1 MNDLQKIPCV
11 LMRGGTSKGPFF
23 MASDLPKEKEKRDAL
38 LLRIMGSP
46 DLRQIDGIGGAT
58 FVTSKV
64 AIVSPSSI
72 DGVDV
77 DYKFVQVGIEEAII
91 DDKPTCG
98 NILSAVGF
106 FALEKGLVKAQDKES
121 RVVVRDINTGATI
134 TQILQTPNG
143 VITYKGDTKIA
154 GVPNSASSVKL
165 KFQNIAGGKTG
176 SYLPTGKKID
186 LFGGVEATCLDI
198 SMPVVFV
205 KANDLGIS
213 GYESAKELDS
223 KQELFEKIEKIREEA
238 SKAMGLGSAKGNVIP
253 KFCAISEPKNG
264 GDISIRYFTPAT
276 AHPAVA
282 VSASFCIATALFIK
296 GTIFD
301 LFSKKNFSL
310 GEHLIKV
317 ENPSGINEVG
327 LHFPS
332 EDISK
337 VEGQT
342 IRTARVLLRGEVYV

>member
-1 MNDLQKIPCV
+1 MNDLKSIPCI

-23 MASDLPKEKEKRDAL
+23 LGQDMPNDIKQRDEL

-46 DLRQIDGIGGAT
+46 DMRQIDGIGGAT

-64 AIVSPSSI
+64 AIVSPSKHEGI
-72 DGVDV
+72 DV
-77 DYKFVQVGIEEAII
+77 DYKFVQVGIEEAIV

-106 FALEKGLVKAQDKES
+106 FALEKGLVKVQNKETK
-121 RVVVRDINTGATI
+121 VVVRDVNTGATI

-143 VITYKGDTKIA
+143 VITYSGDTKVA
-154 GVPNSASSVKL
+154 GVPKSASAVKL

-176 SYLPTGKKID
+176 SYLPTGNKID
-186 LFGGVEATCLDI
+186 TFCGVQATCLDI

-205 KANDLGIS
+205 RAKDMGIS
-213 GYESAKELDS
+213 GYESPKELDS
-223 KQELFEKIEKIREEA
+223 KKELFEKLELIREEA

-253 KFCAISEPKNG
+253 KFCVISEAKNG
-264 GDISIRYFTPAT
+264 GDINIRYFTPSS

-282 VSASFCIATALFIK
+282 VSASFCISAALFIK

-301 LFSKKNFSL
+301 DISKKSFSM
-310 GEHLIKV
+310 GEHVVKV

-327 LHFPS
+327 LNFLD
-332 EDISK
+332 EDISH

-342 IRTARVLLRGEVYV
+342 TRTARMLFKGEVYV